1 MNTHKIKPNF
11 IIIGAMKSAT
21 TSLYAYLK
29 QHPDIFMTDIK
40 EPMFFNNL
48 NKKNTFIIK
57 EGRKKR
63 TKINTFEEYYTLFRN
78 ANNQKA
84 IGEASPEYIYTKEC
98 PELIKKH
105 LPNTKIIAILR
116 QPIERAYSN
125 FLHAK
130 RSGKENI
137 KDFITAI
144 DEEEYR
150 IKKDWSP
157 LYHYINKGYY
167 FKQLERYYKLF
178 EKENIKIIL
187 FDELKKNPVKTTQNV
202 FRFLNVDD
210 SFTPNTKKKANVS
223 GVPKGLMGYFITKI
237 RYYNLMP
244 NIELSKYLN
253 QHIINFIY
261 NMTYNKPDKINP
273 SIKKELTSLY
283 YKKDIEKL
291 ESLTNYK
298 LENWLK

>member
-1 MNTHKIKPNF
+1 MNTQKIKPNF

-29 QHPDIFMTDIK
+29 QHPDIFMTNIK

-48 NKKNTFIIK
+48 NNKNDFIIK

-137 KDFITAI
+137 EDFITAI
-144 DEEEYR
+144 NEEDSR
-150 IKKDWSP
+150 IIKGWSP

-187 FDELKKNPVKTTQNV
+187 FSELKKNPVKTTQNV

-223 GVPKGLMGYFITKI
+223 GVPKGFIGYVITKI

-253 QHIINFIY
+253 KHIINFIY
-261 NMTYNKPDKINP
+261 NMTYNKPEKINA

-283 YKKDIEKL
+283 YKKDIKKL
-291 ESLTNYK
+291 ENLTNYN

>member
-1 MNTHKIKPNF
+1 
-11 IIIGAMKSAT
+11 
-21 TSLYAYLK
+21 
-29 QHPDIFMTDIK
+29 
-40 EPMFFNNL
+40 
-48 NKKNTFIIK
+48 
-57 EGRKKR
+57 
-63 TKINTFEEYYTLFRN
+63 
-78 ANNQKA
+78 
-84 IGEASPEYIYTKEC
+84 
-98 PELIKKH
+98 
-105 LPNTKIIAILR
+105 
-116 QPIERAYSN
+116 
-125 FLHAK
+125 
-130 RSGKENI
+130 
-137 KDFITAI
+137 
-144 DEEEYR
+144 
-150 IKKDWSP
+150 
-157 LYHYINKGYY
+157 
-167 FKQLERYYKLF
+167 LF